1 LQRFCCTG
9 TRIVAASQGITR
21 ADFQPDASL
30 WFYLNKGYVQHRQTT
45 DLVSLIL
52 PAYNEESNIRAVYES
67 IQRALQG
74 FQNLE
79 IIFVDDG
86 SSDGTAACVRQLR
99 SEDSSVRLVRFG
111 RNFGHQSALFAGLQA
126 ARGSAVITLDCD
138 LQHPPELLPQM
149 LQAWRSGAR
158 VVQTVRLQTS
168 GVSWFKRL
176 SSKCFY
182 LFINLLSEVPL
193 VSGAVDYLLL
203 DREVVEEVLRFK
215 DRQPFLRGLV
225 AWLGFTPVRFEYVA
239 PPRTAGKSGYSLA
252 KMLRLAVNAITG
264 LSSKPLRFSLYLG
277 CLTALFCLAY
287 SVFAVVQFAAGRTIQ
302 GWTSVIMT
310 VTFLGA
316 VQLVSVGVLGEYIAR
331 IFEQTRGMPRF
342 VIVECDE
349 PAAMSEEPEHAA
361 YRKNPA

>member
-1 LQRFCCTG
+1 MT
-9 TRIVAASQGITR
+9 
-21 ADFQPDASL
+21 P
-30 WFYLNKGYVQHRQTT
+30 
-45 DLVSLIL
+45 LISVVV
-52 PAYNEESNIRAVYES
+52 PAFNEEPNIPKIYEAIRAAMAGENYE
-67 IQRALQG
+67 L
-74 FQNLE
+74 
-79 IIFVDDG
+79 IFVDDG
-86 SSDGTAACVRQLR
+86 SSDGTAARIRELR
-99 SEDSSVRLVRFG
+99 HADSSVRMVRFG
-111 RNFGHQSALFAGLQA
+111 RNFGHQAALVAGLES
-126 ARGSAVITLDCD
+126 ARGRAVITLDCD

-149 LQAWRSGAR
+149 LQAWLSGAK
-158 VVQTVRLQTS
+158 VVQPVRLRS
-168 GVSWFKRL
+168 AGVSWFKRL
-176 SSKCFY
+176 SSKIFY
-182 LFINLLSEVPL
+182 SFINLLSEVPL

-203 DREVVEEVLRFK
+203 DREVVEAVLRFR

-225 AWLGFTPVRFEYVA
+225 AWLGFTPVRFEYAA

-287 SVFAVVQFAAGRTIQ
+287 SAFAVVQFATGRTIQ

-349 PAAMSEEPEHAA
+349 PAGMSEEPEHAA
-361 YRKNPA
+361 YRKNPT